1 VLLCLTRAGQ
11 KYSLVCRDN
20 LSTSTNSVM
29 LRLFCGFLLLLQF
42 NDEFVA
48 QHYPQFESAED
59 LRTNLLSSTSLARMK
74 DVEAQIQD
82 AIVTQV
88 YPRHLAPVAAA
99 RQHTWQL
106 TVQEGLQ
113 CSVHCLLLCVPGS
126 GW

>member
-1 VLLCLTRAGQ
+1 
-11 KYSLVCRDN
+11 
-20 LSTSTNSVM
+20 M
-29 LRLFCGFLLLLQF
+29 LRLFCGFLLFLQF

-88 YPRHLAPVAAA
+88 YLHSLFACATLNSEWSMSLVGVWL
-99 RQHTWQL
+99 QHTAQA
-106 TVQEGLQ
+106 GIR
-113 CSVHCLLLCVPGS
+113 H
-126 GW
+126 